1 MDEKELQA
9 VDFITSESF
18 NYLQSHLNTLNGS
31 DASRKTSWLVHFSNI
46 TDAHGENLHRVT
58 VTEHGEIKII
68 KKNVT
73 CNDMYSIVYKPYSLY
88 TITSLFWQA
97 SD

>member
-9 VDFITSESF
+9 VDSITSVSF

-68 KKNVT
+68 KKNNVA
-73 CNDMYSIVYKPYSLY
+73 CNDMYSIVYKPYSVL
-88 TITSLFWQA
+88 TGIRLGN
-97 SD
+97 